1 MIMVECGVLLVSGS
15 WLMRPSVVDTP
26 CVRIVGERLALHGT
40 VDIQS
45 MTKEECMKEF
55 SALPKAESCRLIDFA
70 RCEVR
75 PGFLPDT
82 YILIVSGVLPYAN
95 MRVDL
100 VPLIYIR
107 QPEYWEIEVVGRL
120 RGIGLPVLT
129 PYTVSLPLDG
139 VRGLHGVEVVGAKR
153 REQLDVPPLTTKG
166 DVSKAVADY
175 AMAQP

>member
-1 MIMVECGVLLVSGS
+1 
-15 WLMRPSVVDTP
+15 
-26 CVRIVGERLALHGT
+26 
-40 VDIQS
+40 
-45 MTKEECMKEF
+45 MKEF
-55 SALPKAESCRLIDFA
+55 SALPKAESSRLIDFD

-75 PGFLPDT
+75 PGFLPNT
-82 YILIVSGVLPYAN
+82 YILIVSGTQPYAN

-139 VRGLHGVEVVGAKR
+139 VRGSRGVEVVGAKR
-153 REQLDVPPLTTKG
+153 RERIDVPPLATK
-166 DVSKAVADY
+166 DHATNAVADY
-175 AMAQP
+175 AVAQP